1 MVVLWLVSIHPLLG
15 ETIPKARAGSLVGR
29 DRDSGADA
37 YPLVSA
43 PGPSCM
49 VLGVLLVVP
58 TH

>member
-1 MVVLWLVSIHPLLG
+1 MVSIHPLLG

-29 DRDSGADA
+29 DRDSGADG

-58 TH
+58 AH